1 MSIAVP
7 RRVFFALALV
17 AGAFSGALYFSATQ
31 RVDIVVMA
39 HDVDLP
45 RPLASEDVEL
55 HAIAAD
61 AVPEDAIRKLT
72 DVVGLV
78 PRTPMLRGQIVLAR
92 SVAEEL
98 ADFRSGQA
106 VPNGY
111 RAVAIPVTAV
121 GAVGGAIVPG
131 SRVDVLAVP
140 IAGRAPAGRSAEV
153 LVTGAT
159 VLDVRGE
166 SGAAYVQ
173 RDAKTPAVT
182 VDRIASVVIAIAFV
196 DEARLADRV
205 ATSTFVFALIGAR

>member
-1 MSIAVP
+1 MSIPVP
-7 RRVFFALALV
+7 RRVFFVLAIL
-17 AGAFSGALYFSATQ
+17 AGVLSGALYLSATQ

-39 HDVDLP
+39 RDIDVP
-45 RPLASEDVEL
+45 RELGAEDVEMR
-55 HAIAAD
+55 AVAAD
-61 AVPEDAIRKLT
+61 LVPDDAIRSLT

-92 SVAEEL
+92 SVADEL

-106 VPNGY
+106 VPDGY

-131 SRVDVLAVP
+131 SRIDVLAVP
-140 IAGRAPAGRSAEV
+140 IAGRAPAGRTAEV

-166 SGAAYVQ
+166 SGGAYVQ
-173 RDAKTPAVT
+173 RDARTST
-182 VDRIASVVIAIAFV
+182 VALDRIASVVIAIALV

-205 ATSTFVFALIGAR
+205 ATSTFVLALLGAR

>member
-1 MSIAVP
+1 VSIAVP
-7 RRVFFALALV
+7 RRVFFVLALL
-17 AGAFSGALYFSATQ
+17 AGAISGAVYFSATQ
-31 RVDIVVMA
+31 RVDIVVIA
-39 HDVDLP
+39 RDIDVP
-45 RPLASEDVEL
+45 RPLAADDVEL
-55 HAIAAD
+55 RALAAD
-61 AVPEDAIRKLT
+61 LVPDDALRSLS
-72 DVVGLV
+72 DVVGQV

-92 SVAEEL
+92 SVSNEL

-106 VPNGY
+106 VANGY

-140 IAGRAPAGRSAEV
+140 VAGRAPAGRTAEV

-166 SGAAYVQ
+166 SGAPYVQ
-173 RDAKTPAVT
+173 RDSKASAVT
-182 VDRIASVVIAIAFV
+182 VDRIASVVIAIALV

-205 ATSTFVFALIGAR
+205 ATSTFVLALVGAR

>member
-1 MSIAVP
+1 MSLTIP
-7 RRVFFALALV
+7 RRVFFALALL
-17 AGAFSGALYFSATQ
+17 AGALSGGLYFSATQ

-39 HDVDLP
+39 RDVDVP
-45 RPLASEDVEL
+45 RPLSKQDVEVRGL
-55 HAIAAD
+55 AAD
-61 AVPEDAIRKLT
+61 VVPDDAIRSLG
-72 DVVGLV
+72 DVVGLI

-92 SVAEEL
+92 SVANEL
-98 ADFRSGQA
+98 ADFRAGQA
-106 VPNGY
+106 LGDGY

-131 SRVDVLAVP
+131 SRVDVLAIP

-166 SGAAYVQ
+166 SGAAFVP
-173 RDAKTPAVT
+173 RDARMSTAA
-182 VDRIASVVIAIAFV
+182 VDRIASVVIAIALV

-205 ATSTFVFALIGAR
+205 ATSTFVLALLGAR

>member
-7 RRVFFALALV
+7 RRVFFALAIL
-17 AGAFSGALYFSATQ
+17 AGAVSGVLYFSATQ
-31 RVDIVVMA
+31 RAEIVVMA
-39 HDVDLP
+39 RDVDVP
-45 RPLASEDVEL
+45 RALAAEDVEIRAL
-55 HAIAAD
+55 AAD
-61 AVPEDAIRKLT
+61 LVPDDAIRRLT

-78 PRTPMLRGQIVLAR
+78 PRMPMLRGQIVLAR

-98 ADFRSGQA
+98 ADFRAGQA
-106 VPNGY
+106 VPTGY

-121 GAVGGAIVPG
+121 AAVGGAIVPG

-159 VLDVRGE
+159 VLDVRAE
-166 SGAAYVQ
+166 SGAAYIG
-173 RDAKTPAVT
+173 RDARASTVA
-182 VDRIASVVIAIAFV
+182 VDRIASVVIAIALV

-205 ATSTFVFALIGAR
+205 ATSTFVLALLGAR

>member
-7 RRVFFALALV
+7 RQVFFVLAIL
-17 AGAFSGALYFSATQ
+17 AGVLSGALYLASTQ

-39 HDVDLP
+39 RDVDVP
-45 RPLASEDVEL
+45 RELGAEDVEMR
-55 HAIAAD
+55 AVAAD
-61 AVPEDAIRKLT
+61 LVPDDAIRSLT

-92 SVAEEL
+92 SVVDEL

-106 VPNGY
+106 VPDGY

-121 GAVGGAIVPG
+121 GAVGGAVVPG

-140 IAGRAPAGRSAEV
+140 VAGRAPAGRTAEV

-173 RDAKTPAVT
+173 RDARTST
-182 VDRIASVVIAIAFV
+182 VALDRIASVVIAIALV

-205 ATSTFVFALIGAR
+205 ATSTFVLALLGAR

>member
-7 RRVFFALALV
+7 RRVFFVLAIL
-17 AGAFSGALYFSATQ
+17 AGALSGALYFSATQ

-39 HDVDLP
+39 RDVDVP
-45 RPLASEDVEL
+45 RALAAEDVEMRAL
-55 HAIAAD
+55 AAEL
-61 AVPEDAIRKLT
+61 VPGDAIRSFS

-78 PRTPMLRGQIVLAR
+78 PRTPMLRGQLVLAR
-92 SVAEEL
+92 SVADEL

-106 VPNGY
+106 VPSGY

-166 SGAAYVQ
+166 SGAAYIQ
-173 RDAKTPAVT
+173 RDARTST
-182 VDRIASVVIAIAFV
+182 VALDRIASVVIAIALV

-205 ATSTFVFALIGAR
+205 ATSTFVLALLGAR

>member
-1 MSIAVP
+1 V
-7 RRVFFALALV
+7 
-17 AGAFSGALYFSATQ
+17 
-31 RVDIVVMA
+31 
-39 HDVDLP
+39 P
-45 RPLASEDVEL
+45 RPLAADDVEL
-55 HAIAAD
+55 RALAAD
-61 AVPEDAIRKLT
+61 LVPDDALRSLS
-72 DVVGLV
+72 DVVGQV

-92 SVAEEL
+92 SVSNEL

-106 VPNGY
+106 VANGY

-140 IAGRAPAGRSAEV
+140 VAGRAPAGRTAEV

-166 SGAAYVQ
+166 SGAPYVQ
-173 RDAKTPAVT
+173 RDSKASAVT
-182 VDRIASVVIAIAFV
+182 VDRIASVVIAIALV

-205 ATSTFVFALIGAR
+205 ATSTFVLALVGAR

>member
-1 MSIAVP
+1 VSIAVP
-7 RRVFFALALV
+7 RQAFFALAIL
-17 AGAFSGALYFSATQ
+17 AGALSGALYFSATQ
-31 RVDIVVMA
+31 RVDIAVMA
-39 HDVDLP
+39 RDVDVP
-45 RPLASEDVEL
+45 RVLAAEDIEMRTLAAEL
-55 HAIAAD
+55 
-61 AVPEDAIRKLT
+61 VPDDAIRSIT

-92 SVAEEL
+92 SVADEL

-106 VPNGY
+106 VPAGY

-140 IAGRAPAGRSAEV
+140 IAGRAPAGRTAEV

-173 RDAKTPAVT
+173 RDTRTSAMA
-182 VDRIASVVIAIAFV
+182 VDRIASVVIAIALV

-205 ATSTFVFALIGAR
+205 ATSTFVLALLGAR

>member
-7 RRVFFALALV
+7 RRVFFALALL
-17 AGAFSGALYFSATQ
+17 AGALSGALYFSATQ
-31 RVDIVVMA
+31 RADIIVMA
-39 HDVDLP
+39 RDVDVP
-45 RPLASEDVEL
+45 RELASEDVEL
-55 HAIAAD
+55 RSLAAEL
-61 AVPEDAIRKLT
+61 VPDDAIRSLA

-78 PRTPMLRGQIVLAR
+78 PRTPMLRGQIVLTR
-92 SVAEEL
+92 SVADEL

-106 VPNGY
+106 VPSGY
-111 RAVAIPVTAV
+111 RAVAIPVTAA

-131 SRVDVLAVP
+131 SRVDILAIP

-173 RDAKTPAVT
+173 QSARSSTVA
-182 VDRIASVVIAIAFV
+182 VDRIASVVIAIALV

-205 ATSTFVFALIGAR
+205 ATSTFVLALLGAR

>member
-1 MSIAVP
+1 MSLTIP
-7 RRVFFALALV
+7 RRVFFALALL
-17 AGAFSGALYFSATQ
+17 AGVLSGGLYFSATQ

-39 HDVDLP
+39 RDVDVL
-45 RPLASEDVEL
+45 RPLASEDVEVRGL
-55 HAIAAD
+55 AAD
-61 AVPEDAIRKLT
+61 LVPDDAIRSLG
-72 DVVGLV
+72 DVVGLI

-92 SVAEEL
+92 SVAGEL
-98 ADFRSGQA
+98 ADFRAGQA
-106 VPNGY
+106 LANGY

-131 SRVDVLAVP
+131 SRVDVLAIP

-166 SGAAYVQ
+166 SGAAYVP
-173 RDAKTPAVT
+173 RDAKMST
-182 VDRIASVVIAIAFV
+182 VAADRIASVVIAIALV

-205 ATSTFVFALIGAR
+205 ATSTFVLALVGTR